1 MLIQFDMC
9 DPTYFFYS
17 QSIYSLF
24 FLLLLVSFTVGGNGD
39 VWILD
44 DPYVVLLINRVYLVT
59 EIISSCLLERL
70 DLNLGWPVF
79 WLASK
84 RQLFG

>member
-1 MLIQFDMC
+1 MI
-9 DPTYFFYS
+9 PHIFFLLPKYLL
-17 QSIYSLF
+17 LF